1 MDNDDLAMN
10 ATGNTTIVST
20 LDRDSAVLL
29 RNVFIVR
36 LASVF
41 VSLGWVFGLGL
52 AVLFF
57 GLITSL
63 EQCC

>member
-1 MDNDDLAMN
+1 MN